1 MNLPLFIQ
9 NFFRSE
15 FFRYGIS
22 GTFAFVCDFS
32 ILVAGTELLG
42 LHYLVSNLGGYTVGL
57 LVSYAINIRWVF
69 RQRRFAD
76 RQHHEFLYF
85 TTIVF
90 VGLGISEL
98 VLYVATDF
106 ASLHY
111 TLSKVVAT
119 IFVFLFN
126 FVVKKWL
133 LFS

>member
-22 GTFAFVCDFS
+22 GVIAFICDFT
-32 ILVAGTELLG
+32 ILVAGTEVLG
-42 LHYLVSNLGGYTVGL
+42 LHYLVSNIGGYAVGL
-57 LVSYAINIRWVF
+57 LVSYVINIRWVF
-69 RQRRFAD
+69 VHRRFGE
-76 RQHHEFLYF
+76 RRTQEFVYF
-85 TTIVF
+85 TSIVI
-90 VGLGISEL
+90 VGLGISEF
-98 VLYVATDF
+98 VLYAATEVAG
-106 ASLHY
+106 LHY

-126 FVVKKWL
+126 FVVKKKL